1 MLHLQHENKYCILLD
16 FVLLKVVLLQ
26 YQNNITMETNKNEKI
41 ITPLSGYIMLTV
53 VVLMLAFS
61 IYNFASN
68 NQTTWLMI
76 VSMIVLLCAVFLMA
90 GLLVVNPNESS
101 VLVLFGD
108 YAGTVKS
115 NGLFW
120 VNPLYKRRKISLRAR
135 NLNSDPIKVNDKIGN
150 PIMIGI
156 VLVWKAQDTF
166 KAAFEVDDYVHYVEI
181 QSEAAI
187 RKLAGHYPYDNFDD
201 EGAEITLRAGGEEVN
216 HVLEQELSERLER
229 AGIDVLEARISY
241 LAYSS
246 EIAGA
251 MLRRQQATAII
262 AARIK
267 IVEGAVSM
275 VEMALEQLSDKKLVD
290 LDEDKKAAMVSNLM
304 VVLCSDKDASPVINT
319 GTLHQ

>member
-1 MLHLQHENKYCILLD
+1 MEPKEK
-16 FVLLKVVLLQ
+16 FVRP
-26 YQNNITMETNKNEKI
+26 M
-41 ITPLSGYIMLTV
+41 SGYVMLV
-53 VVLMLAFS
+53 VVLAMIALF
-61 IYNFASN
+61 IYNVVIYN
-68 NQTTWLMI
+68 DVVWLMI
-76 VSMIVLLCAVFLMA
+76 VSGAVLLVAFFLMP
-90 GLLVVNPNESS
+90 GFLVVNPNESS

-108 YAGTVKS
+108 YIGTVKH
-115 NGLFW
+115 NGFFW
-120 VNPLYKRRKISLRAR
+120 VNPFYTKKKISLRAR

-156 VLVWKAQDTF
+156 VLVWKVQDTF
-166 KAAFEVDDYVHYVEI
+166 KAAFEVDDYIHYVEI

-201 EGAEITLRAGGEEVN
+201 EQSEITLRAGGEEVN

-229 AGIDVLEARISY
+229 AGIDVMEARISY

-251 MLRRQQATAII
+251 MLRRQQASAII
-262 AARIK
+262 AARVK

-275 VEMALEQLSDKKLVD
+275 VEMALAQLSEKKLVD
-290 LDEDKKAAMVSNLM
+290 LDEEKKAAMVSNLM